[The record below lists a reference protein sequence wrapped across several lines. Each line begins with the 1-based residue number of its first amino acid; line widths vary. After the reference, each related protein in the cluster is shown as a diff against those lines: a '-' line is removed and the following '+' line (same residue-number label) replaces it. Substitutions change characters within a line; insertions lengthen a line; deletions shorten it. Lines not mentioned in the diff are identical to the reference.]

1 MKLKLLVLSLMFVL
15 ASLIGFAQADNEQK
29 MQTLFGEDEI
39 TYGGYG
45 GVRVAYSQFN
55 GSDAWLVGGR
65 GGVVFNSA
73 FVVGGGGYGIVNSP
87 AFNNINGNDV
97 VYLEGGYGGM
107 FFEYILMPNKVV
119 HLSFPVIIGAG
130 GLLYSDVPVSSSGAN
145 FEDRIIDNS
154 AFFVFEPGVE
164 VELNVVKFMRVAAG
178 VSYRYANGLNL
189 VDTPGN
195 AFNSLTGSVTFK
207 FGKF

>member
-1 MKLKLLVLSLMFVL
+1 MKLKLVVLFLALLQVSFV
-15 ASLIGFAQADNEQK
+15 GVAQDSTEQE

-45 GVRVAYSQFN
+45 GVRIAYSQFN
-55 GSDAWLVGGR
+55 GNDAWLVGGR
-65 GGVVFNSA
+65 GGVIFNST
-73 FVVGGGGYGIVNSP
+73 FIVGGGGYGIVNSP
-87 AFNNINGNDV
+87 SFSNVNGNDM

-107 FFEYILMPNKVV
+107 FFEYIFKPNKVV
-119 HLSFPVIIGAG
+119 HLNFPVIIGAG
-130 GLLYSDVPVSSSGAN
+130 GLLYSDVPVSSGGAN

-154 AFFVFEPGVE
+154 AFFVLEPGVE

-189 VDTPGN
+189 VDTPSS